1 MPLTG
6 CVPWRGFTWRQ
17 GQFHR
22 PGLES
27 VLSTGRQHAFESHR
41 EDQFL
46 AMADFTGDAEEML
59 SQPFLLEFQGEGGWR
74 EHIPDFLLVSRRG
87 RWLVDVRPAG
97 RMDDDDLMKFAATS
111 EVALALGWGY
121 AVVTG
126 WRPLTWRNVDLLYSR
141 RRPMQDR
148 LGLKPM
154 LLQTARAAQAL
165 SQPLTFR
172 ALADSYEFPS
182 LARPVILHLLWHR
195 QLGVDLAAPFGDSSI
210 LRVARRPFDERA
222 GGRAAGTG
230 HRREPDP
237 GRRGMAGGSR
247 RTAVRQGAADVR
259 HGDAADG
266 VVPHAR
272 PPSSLPAFDGG
283 DRVGTASAA
292 EDRGRSHRSPTDLAA
307 DQAGPPAGSRDGIPR
322 R

>member
-1 MPLTG
+1 MKQTSVDGPVVSRVLEGRVAGPLWSDACGWEDLALLCSGEELSTGRAMLNLDRGWSARWSATWKVGKVKRAGPVEGLKAVPLTG
-6 CVPWRGFTWRQ
+6 CVPWRGFAWHQR
-17 GQFHR
+17 QFHR

-27 VLSTGRQHAFESHR
+27 MLLTGRQHAFESHR
-41 EDQFL
+41 EDQFVV
-46 AMADFTGDAEEML
+46 MADFTGEAEEML
-59 SQPFLLEFQGEGGWR
+59 SQPFLLEFQGDGGWR

-126 WRPLTWRNVDLLYSR
+126 WKPLTWRNVDLFYSR

-165 SQPLTFR
+165 SEPLTFR
-172 ALADSYEFPS
+172 SLADSYEFPS

-195 QLGVDLAAPFGDSSI
+195 QLGVDLAAPFRDSSV
-210 LRVARRPFDERA
+210 LRVARE
-222 GGRAAGTG
+222 
-230 HRREPDP
+230 
-237 GRRGMAGGSR
+237 
-247 RTAVRQGAADVR
+247 AVR
-259 HGDAADG
+259 
-266 VVPHAR
+266 
-272 PPSSLPAFDGG
+272 
-283 DRVGTASAA
+283 
-292 EDRGRSHRSPTDLAA
+292 
-307 DQAGPPAGSRDGIPR
+307 
-322 R
+322 

>member
-1 MPLTG
+1 MKQTSVEGPVASRVSEGRVASPLWSDACGWEDLALLCGEENLAVGRAMLNLDRGWSARWSATWKVGKVKRAGPVEGLNAVPLTG

-210 LRVARRPFDERA
+210 LRVARE
-222 GGRAAGTG
+222 
-230 HRREPDP
+230 
-237 GRRGMAGGSR
+237 
-247 RTAVRQGAADVR
+247 AVR
-259 HGDAADG
+259 
-266 VVPHAR
+266 
-272 PPSSLPAFDGG
+272 
-283 DRVGTASAA
+283 
-292 EDRGRSHRSPTDLAA
+292 
-307 DQAGPPAGSRDGIPR
+307 
-322 R
+322 